1 MDTARAARL
10 KELNKDVDE
19 SDVEN
24 EDVIERVE
32 SRVSS
37 SHNGTSAPS
46 ETSSEH
52 GQPRRVLRFE
62 DGDPENPDNWGRVSR
77 ITVYTCW
84 YSADVMC
91 SGRKFMPSS
100 LQS

>member
-1 MDTARAARL
+1 M
-10 KELNKDVDE
+10 KELEKDVDE
-19 SDVEN
+19 SDVEH
-24 EDVIERVE
+24 EDAIERVE

-46 ETSSEH
+46 EISSEH
-52 GQPRRVLRFE
+52 GQRRRVLRFE

-77 ITVYTCW
+77 IKLYNRW
-84 YSADVMC
+84 YVTDIMY
-91 SGRKFMPSS
+91 SGRKSMPSS